1 MTRALGV
8 LCALAVGLSACAGQ
22 RASIPAIDDLERAR
36 GGPQAKEALK
46 LAPQAFAEA
55 EQLRDEARK
64 ARDEGDDVGAALR
77 AERAIAAYERAMVLA
92 RLAKATTDL
101 ASAQTD
107 LSRTES
113 ELHSLAATRADV
125 TRDGEELEKKIKVAQ
140 ELHAPHPSGP
150 ADASREAARLV
161 AARSLVVQARLLC
174 GAAHLVVPSLTGLKE
189 AEDAAAELE
198 KKLEGTPKTAPI
210 DDAGARR
217 VACLDLLTKARR
229 TTEGQTTAS
238 PTDADTLL
246 NELSGASWAPTRDE
260 RGVVVTL
267 RDVFAGSQVSVTME
281 PKLKDLGRI
290 AGAHS
295 GLGVQV
301 VVHDSFEL
309 KGGADRAASV
319 AKVLVAG
326 GAPADKVKAEA
337 AGTKAPV
344 VDPADAKN
352 RARNARV
359 EIVFVTK

>member
-1 MTRALGV
+1 M
-8 LCALAVGLSACAGQ
+8 
-22 RASIPAIDDLERAR
+22 
-36 GGPQAKEALK
+36 
-46 LAPQAFAEA
+46 APQAFAEA

-64 ARDEGDDVGAALR
+64 ARDAGDDVGAALR

-113 ELHSLAATRADV
+113 ELHSLAATRAEV
-125 TRDGEELEKKIKVAQ
+125 TRDGEELDKKIKVAQ
-140 ELHAPHPSGP
+140 ELHAPPPAGP

-161 AARSLVVQARLLC
+161 AARSLAVQARLLC

-189 AEDAAAELE
+189 AEDATAELE
-198 KKLEGTPKTAPI
+198 KKLEGSPKAAPI

-229 TTEGQTTAS
+229 TTEGQTTTS
-238 PTDADTLL
+238 GPTDADALL
-246 NELSGASWAPTRDE
+246 AELSGASWTPTRDE
-260 RGVVVTL
+260 RGVVITL
-267 RDVFAGSQVSVTME
+267 RDVFAGSQVSVAME
-281 PKLKDLGRI
+281 SKLKDLGRI

-295 GLGVQV
+295 GLGLQV
-301 VVHDSFEL
+301 VTHDSFEL
-309 KGGADRAASV
+309 KGGVDRAAAV
-319 AKVLVAG
+319 GKVLVAG
-326 GAPADKVKAEA
+326 GAPADKVEGEA
-337 AGTKAPV
+337 AGTKSPL

>member
-1 MTRALGV
+1 M
-8 LCALAVGLSACAGQ
+8 
-22 RASIPAIDDLERAR
+22 DDLERAR
-36 GGPQAKEALK
+36 AGNPAKEAQR

-55 EQLRDEARK
+55 ELLAGEAKK
-64 ARDEGDDVGAALR
+64 AQDDGDDVGAALR

-92 RLAKATTDL
+92 RMAKATTDL
-101 ASAQTD
+101 GSARAD

-125 TRDGEELEKKIKVAQ
+125 TRDGDELEKKIKVVQ
-140 ELHAPHPSGP
+140 ELHAPPPSGP
-150 ADASREAARLV
+150 ADASREGARLV
-161 AARSLVVQARLLC
+161 AARSLAVQARLLC
-174 GAAHLVVPSLTGLKE
+174 GAAHLVVPTLTGLKE
-189 AEDAAAELE
+189 AEDAAADLE

-229 TTEGQTTAS
+229 TTESQTK
-238 PTDADTLL
+238 TDGDTLL
-246 NELSGASWAPTRDE
+246 SELSAASWAPTRDE

-290 AGAHS
+290 AAAHS

-301 VVHDSFEL
+301 VTHDSFEL
-309 KGGADRAASV
+309 KGGADRAAAV
-319 AKVLVAG
+319 AKIVTAG
-326 GAPADKVKAEA
+326 GATNVKSES
-337 AGTKAPV
+337 AGTKSPI
-344 VDPADAKN
+344 VDPSDAKN
-352 RARNARV
+352 RGRNSRV

>member
-1 MTRALGV
+1 MKRALLV
-8 LCALAVGLSACAGQ
+8 LVFLAACGGQ

-36 GGPQAKEALK
+36 AGNQAKEAQR

-55 EQLRDEARK
+55 EQLRGEAIK
-64 ARDEGDDVGAALR
+64 ARDDGDDVGAALR

-92 RLAKATTDL
+92 RLARATTDQ
-101 ASAQTD
+101 AGAQTD
-107 LSRTES
+107 LARTET
-113 ELHSLAATRADV
+113 ELHSLAATRAEV
-125 TRDGEELEKKIKVAQ
+125 TRDGDELEKKIKIAQ
-140 ELHAPHPSGP
+140 ELHAPPPAGP

-161 AARSLVVQARLLC
+161 AARSLAVQARLLC

-189 AEDAAAELE
+189 AEDAAAALE
-198 KKLEGTPKTAPI
+198 KKLEGTPKPAPI

-229 TTEGQTTAS
+229 TTEGQTT
-238 PTDADTLL
+238 TDADALL
-246 NELSGASWAPTRDE
+246 SELSSASWSPTRDE

-267 RDVFAGSQVSVTME
+267 RDVFAGSQVNVTVE

-290 AGAHS
+290 AAAHS

-309 KGGADRAASV
+309 KGGAERAA
-319 AKVLVAG
+319 AIQKLLIAG
-326 GAPADKVKAEA
+326 GASADKVSAEA
-337 AGTKAPV
+337 AGTKNPV
-344 VDPADAKN
+344 VDPSDAKN